1 MILAATIGP
10 APAGR
15 RLEAVK
21 DATMHSAKV
30 VIVDDDEDIRRVL
43 ARIVQSVGLATE
55 AYPSAEAF
63 ITGANPPSIAC
74 LLLDHQL
81 PGMKGLELLE
91 RLSSDKAAFPVF
103 LISGA
108 HDARTATRAR
118 ELGAVVVDK
127 PFDARELGRRI
138 LALVSSKKTPSDLS

>member
-1 MILAATIGP
+1 MPLT
-10 APAGR
+10 
-15 RLEAVK
+15 
-21 DATMHSAKV
+21 KV

-43 ARIVQSVGLATE
+43 ARIVQSVGLAPE
-55 AYPSAEAF
+55 AYASAEAF
-63 ITGANPPSIAC
+63 ISDADRPSIGC

-138 LALVSSKKTPSDLS
+138 LALVGAKGRSSDLN